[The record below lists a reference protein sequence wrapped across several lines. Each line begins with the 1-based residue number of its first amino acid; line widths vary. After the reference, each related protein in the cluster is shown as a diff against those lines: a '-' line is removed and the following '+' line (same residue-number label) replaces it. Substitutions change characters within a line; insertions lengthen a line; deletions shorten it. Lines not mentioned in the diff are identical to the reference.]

1 VNSAATQAALQ
12 RGVAYVASMQQK
24 DGGFVGFSSP
34 TMSPFKK
41 AKPYQTTFVPALIL
55 QALQALSTP
64 ESHAVSEK
72 LSGFLAAQRSP
83 HWSFNYWAVGA
94 PERSSLPYPD
104 DLDDTFCALAALHTY
119 DPTLLDATAL
129 AHVVRLL
136 MGTEVAIGGPYRT
149 WLVRADSP
157 AVWRDVD
164 VAVNANVAYFLKRIG
179 SPLPRLADFLYQAV
193 ITGQLSSP
201 YYPSP
206 YPVAYYIARAYSGSA
221 SKRLE
226 QIVLEGQVDGHWGTP
241 LQTALAVSA
250 LRNLNPDLNLQR
262 AQAFLLSTQRANGS
276 WRAEAFCI
284 DPHQNNTTH
293 YHGAEVL
300 TTALVLEA
308 LAIMAAM
315 PPAPTRHRRSSL
327 NPRAQR
333 LHKAVLHTVK
343 SELSRLNGDLRHQSL
358 HFMNRLVEHDT
369 NHEIVLLPYFFIQ
382 SLPRQPTLK
391 HTQLLSLCAA
401 NLYGWVAY
409 TIYDDF
415 LDDEGQPVLLS
426 TANVALRGSLA
437 HFRRAMP
444 QPAFQQIVAQTFDA
458 IDAANTWEVTH
469 CRLKKSNGTITL
481 GSLPSYAR
489 RMQLAERSLGHT
501 LTPLAILIA
510 GGESPQSRASRGL
523 ERALRQ
529 YLIARQI
536 SDDLHDWEQDFR
548 AGHVSFVVAAIL
560 RDLRIQS
567 GDYAVDKLVN
577 RMQKKFWN
585 KTLPALC
592 DVVMEHVAAS
602 RAQIPPLLVADNI
615 LIKLLAGIEA
625 SMQRTMTEQQQAQN
639 FLEAFAEEQ
648 N

>member
-1 VNSAATQAALQ
+1 MNSAVTQAAFQKGL
-12 RGVAYVASMQQK
+12 AYVASMQQK

-34 TMSPFKK
+34 SLWPFKK
-41 AKPYQTTFVPALIL
+41 ATTYRTTFVPALIL
-55 QALQALSTP
+55 QALQAVSLP
-64 ESHAVSEK
+64 ESHAISEK
-72 LSGFLAAQRSP
+72 LSHFLLAQRSP

-94 PERSSLPYPD
+94 PERTSLPYPD
-104 DLDDTFCALAALHTY
+104 DLDDTFCALAALHSY
-119 DPTLLDATAL
+119 DPTLLDAAAL

-136 MGTEVAIGGPYRT
+136 VGTEVAIGGPYRT
-149 WLVRADSP
+149 WLVPPNSP

-221 SKRLE
+221 SKQLE
-226 QIVLEGQVDGHWGTP
+226 HVVLEGQVDGHWGTP

-250 LRNLNPDLNLQR
+250 LKNLNPDINLQR

-276 WRAEAFCI
+276 WPAEAFCI
-284 DPHQNNTTH
+284 DPHQNKTTH
-293 YHGAEVL
+293 YHGAEAL

-308 LAIMAAM
+308 LAAIVTTPS
-315 PPAPTRHRRSSL
+315 PPARHHRKSPL

-343 SELSRLNGDLRHQSL
+343 SELGRLNGDLRQQSL

-369 NHEIVLLPYFFIQ
+369 NHEIVLLPCFFIQ
-382 SLPRQPTLK
+382 SLPRQPMLK

-401 NLYGWVAY
+401 NLYGWMAY

-426 TANVALRGSLA
+426 TANVALRGSLS

-469 CRLKKSNGTITL
+469 CRLKKSNGIITL
-481 GSLPSYAR
+481 ESLPPYAR

-510 GGESPQSRASRGL
+510 GGELPQSRAGRGL
-523 ERALRQ
+523 QRALRQ

-560 RDLRIQS
+560 RDLRIRP
-567 GDYAVDKLVN
+567 GDYVIDKLVN

-585 KTLPALC
+585 KTLPVLC
-592 DVVMEHVAAS
+592 DVVLEHVAAS
-602 RAQIPPLLVADNI
+602 RAQIPPMLLSDNV
-615 LIKLLAGIEA
+615 LNKLLSGIEA
-625 SMQRTMTEQQQAQN
+625 SMQRTMTEQRQAQN
-639 FLEAFAEEQ
+639 FLEAFTEE
-648 N
+648 